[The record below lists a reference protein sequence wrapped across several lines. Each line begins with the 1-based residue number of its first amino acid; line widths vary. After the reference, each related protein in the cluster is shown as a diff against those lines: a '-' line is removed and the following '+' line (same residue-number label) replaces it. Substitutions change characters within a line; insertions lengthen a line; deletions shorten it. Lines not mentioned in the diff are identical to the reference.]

1 MLNPQVNLTM
11 INNIS
16 LNNKDIIEFGISSRN
31 NYGNKSDFESDFIDE
46 IIKNIQ
52 KINEERIL
60 PHYFLKLSVTP
71 RLKYW
76 NLSQSKKEVKNT

>member
-1 MLNPQVNLTM
+1 M
-11 INNIS
+11 IDIRS
-16 LNNKDIIEFGISSRN
+16 LNNKDIIEFGISSARN